1 MLGLMQSGQ
10 IASPYFQIQLIWKFS
25 LISIGEMNMRSEIYT
40 RPMPPVRAC
49 GIATVI
55 VHLSLMEVLSSPAL
69 PEDMS
74 VRLAD

>member
-1 MLGLMQSGQ
+1 VLGLMQSGQ

-49 GIATVI
+49 GIATMI
-55 VHLSLMEVLSSPAL
+55 VHPSLMEVLSSPAL